1 MKNYKALMQCN
12 NNTTFFSY
20 TVDGSSFKKVT
31 KEAKEIVRGEHQQSR
46 TNVSFFIVSDGKND
60 TKFSLYGFNKRF
72 SIEKY

>member
-1 MKNYKALMQCN
+1 MANYKALMQCN

-20 TVDGSSFKKVT
+20 TVDGTSFQKVV
-31 KEAKEIVRGEHQQSR
+31 KEAKEIVRGEHQQSK

-60 TKFSLYGFNKRF
+60 TKYSLHGLNKRF